1 MRSIFMMMLILVAG
15 LPWLACNRQHSAGR
29 ERTADEQDSKVA
41 QEQNLPSGTP
51 QATGQETNL
60 PQGQSLPSTTPQE
73 TAQQVA
79 EGELSKIDAQ
89 RQLLWIKTSD
99 GNEIQFSYNK
109 DTQVEGAGKTV
120 EGLAKM
126 SGNHLVIRYQAEGS
140 ANVASRGANMAS
152 RIEVQSRATQNQK
165 QGSPSSAY

>member
-1 MRSIFMMMLILVAG
+1 MRNIFMMMLLIVAG
-15 LPWLACNRQHSAGR
+15 LPWLACSRQQLAGY
-29 ERTADEQDSKVA
+29 ERTAEEQDPKVA
-41 QEQNLPSGTP
+41 QEQNLPPAAP

-60 PQGQSLPSTTPQE
+60 PQGQSLPSTAPQE

-89 RQLLWIKTSD
+89 RQLIWIKTSD
-99 GNEIQFSYNK
+99 GNEMQFSYNK

-126 SGNHLVIRYQAEGS
+126 SGTHLVIHYQAEGG
-140 ANVASRGANMAS
+140 ANMLSRANMAS
-152 RIEVQSRATQNQK
+152 RIEIQAQATQK
-165 QGSPSSAY
+165 KRSPSSAY